1 MFATVHPAR
10 CRDGQTNLEFSAFR
24 AVVYPPLTPLQSRR
38 RVFSLG
44 AAMLV
49 LTRKTK
55 DRIKV
60 SLLHGGSK
68 IKVAIAREAEWQL
81 LRDRLDGAVAVALS
95 ALDDSGMSG
104 GDISLKPLSFTC
116 DLSHIADETEFEE
129 CLNSIHRIMHRQ
141 LPGDVCLLVHVSSWL
156 RNRFDSVEWSHR
168 MSCAAGH
175 QTTLAVQCDVVPPER
190 QA

>member
-1 MFATVHPAR
+1 
-10 CRDGQTNLEFSAFR
+10 
-24 AVVYPPLTPLQSRR
+24 
-38 RVFSLG
+38 
-44 AAMLV
+44 MLV

-55 DRIKV
+55 DRVKV

-81 LRDRLDGAVAVALS
+81 LRDRLDGAVAAALS
-95 ALDDSGMSG
+95 ELKESGLFHDDSSM
-104 GDISLKPLSFTC
+104 KPLSFTC
-116 DLSHIADETEFEE
+116 DLSHVTEEGEFEE

-141 LPGDVCLLVHVSSWL
+141 LAGDVCLLVQVSTLL

-168 MSCAAGH
+168 QACAAGH
-175 QTTLAVQCDVVPPER
+175 STTLSVQNGIQQPGC